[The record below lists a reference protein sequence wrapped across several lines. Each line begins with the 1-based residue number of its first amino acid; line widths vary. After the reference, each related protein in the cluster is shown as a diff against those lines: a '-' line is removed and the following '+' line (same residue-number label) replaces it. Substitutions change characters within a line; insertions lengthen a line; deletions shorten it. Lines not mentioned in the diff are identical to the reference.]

1 MAIFEGPPALAVV
14 GTGAWGVT
22 LAIHAAGLGA
32 PVALLART
40 EDEAAALR
48 AAGESPRVPGV
59 PFPAA
64 LRVTSDPR
72 AALAPAPV
80 VLLVPPA
87 QTMRQNVRRWRD
99 AFAPDAVLV
108 SASKGLELDTAL
120 RMTQVIAQEV

>member
-1 MAIFEGPPALAVV
+1 MCAAPGRIVPDRHMAAFAGPPALAVV

-22 LAIHAAGLGA
+22 LAIHAAGRGA

-48 AAGESPRVPGV
+48 AAGESPRVPGARFPASLRV
-59 PFPAA
+59 TADPAA
-64 LRVTSDPR
+64 LAGV
-72 AALAPAPV
+72 PV

-87 QTMRQNVRRWRD
+87 QTMRQNVRRWRA

-108 SASKGLELDTAL
+108 SASKGLE
-120 RMTQVIAQEV
+120 I